1 MGLMRLMLAE
11 STSEPE
17 VAEPSFVPFRGA
29 AQRLD
34 GKAPSP
40 STGPPAPSTS
50 AGLLLLHTTSALFKY
65 ENLQC
70 FQTTGFNSAS
80 VI

>member
-1 MGLMRLMLAE
+1 MKAERQSQKMLPSFAE

-29 AQRLD
+29 AKRLD

-40 STGPPAPSTS
+40 SSGPPAPSTS
-50 AGLLLLHTTSALFKY
+50 AGTLHVHNSRDF
-65 ENLQC
+65 LQ
-70 FQTTGFNSAS
+70 FHTKNKAWHQA
-80 VI
+80 